1 MRTMLV
7 APVLGLGVALAAP
20 FADASAKIANIEF
33 SGEGFDASTGFFAGA
48 PALAWNGSVTL
59 DLGATD
65 GDPSDQLGVYT
76 STISN
81 LEFRLPQ
88 LGVNFSST
96 APEQIT
102 QVTVT
107 GNTRTLSLDT
117 VNVDE
122 DVELAS
128 NFTLTDLGS
137 VFTAVDDTLP
147 QTEIDFSAFDELA
160 FSLAFA
166 DTSTAT
172 PTPLGDLLV
181 TPNFATLEIVET
193 PLPASFALFGTAVAA
208 VGLWR
213 SRCKRTD

>member
-1 MRTMLV
+1 MRNMLV

-107 GNTRTLSLDT
+107 GNTRTLSLDS

-147 QTEIDFSAFDELA
+147 QTEIEFSAFDELA

-166 DTSTAT
+166 DTSSPT

-181 TPNFATLEIVET
+181 TPSFATLEIVET

-213 SRCKRTD
+213 SRCRRMA